1 MKGIQNNMIL
11 NGEFFSETK
20 REYNDKTLQCRKS
33 SVEKLEKI
41 GDKLLM
47 MQVKF
52 KVVKLNHL

>member
-1 MKGIQNNMIL
+1 MIL
-11 NGEFFSETK
+11 DGEFFSETK

-47 MQVKF
+47 IQVKF